1 MDLIG
6 IPRSL
11 VIIIRIFYETNK
23 YSIHAEKDAI
33 MKIKNKSILP
43 QCHIYIGK
51 IKNNKLELAMP
62 CPVCTNLLSKYKIK
76 KICNF

>member
-6 IPRSL
+6 IARSF
-11 VIIIRIFYETNK
+11 VIMIRIFYEANK

-33 MKIKNKSILP
+33 MKIKNKNILP
-43 QCHIYIGK
+43 YCNIYIGK

-62 CPVCTNLLSKYKIK
+62 CAVCTSLLSKYKIK